1 MVVKGLRYRHTIFTR
16 RNWPPISLNV
26 HMQCPQYNK
35 LVTTTPSWADSLT
48 DSDSTV
54 PFDAML

>member
-1 MVVKGLRYRHTIFTR
+1 MVVKGLRYRPTIFTR
-16 RNWPPISLNV
+16 RNWPPIPLNV
-26 HMQCPQYNK
+26 RMQCPQYNK

-54 PFDAML
+54 PF